1 MIVMDCRGF
10 FEITK
15 EVFPC
20 EFPCE
25 IEKRRFLDLILELV
39 RFKCS
44 KCWN

>member
-1 MIVMDCRGF
+1 MDCRGF
-10 FEITK
+10 FEIIK

-20 EFPCE
+20 ESPCE
-25 IEKRRFLDLILELV
+25 IEERRFLDLILELV

>member
-1 MIVMDCRGF
+1 MDCRGLKKKK
-10 FEITK
+10 K

-20 EFPCE
+20 ESPCE
-25 IEKRRFLDLILELV
+25 IEERRFLDLILELV